1 MLITSLNERT
11 AYNPYK
17 CKCIWWE
24 TEPKD
29 LKGLTGKKI
38 DFYAGKSKKC
48 LWNTEKAWKD
58 INLPLIMFSVHF
70 TKWNDEIKNSLR
82 EKSPRRSTKKKKFLG
97 HAFWNYSVFNRVP
110 IGYNPIP
117 AKRNWAFGTL
127 IYFRNLPKSRSASM
141 KIFLLLSLRLYL
153 SLLSL

>member
-29 LKGLTGKKI
+29 LKGLTWKKI

-82 EKSPRRSTKKKKFLG
+82 EKSPRRSTKKKFLG

-127 IYFRNLPKSRSASM
+127 IYFRNLPKSRSAS
-141 KIFLLLSLRLYL
+141 INFFLLLSLSLYF